1 MDNQTPSPHSHL
13 GTEEIDLSIPARPEY
28 VVVVRLVAAGIAG
41 RLALSFDDVEDLKIA
56 VGEACTA
63 AIVDG
68 GEQVRVQFEVAAE
81 RLTIKVTHDRPRSA
95 AAAASTE
102 EHELG
107 LLLMRCLMDDVRME
121 SNGAQAI
128 TWMTKHLQR

>member
-1 MDNQTPSPHSHL
+1 VDNQTSSPHPHL

-68 GEQVRVQFEVAAE
+68 GEQVRIQFEVAAE
-81 RLTIKVTHDRPRSA
+81 RLTIKVIHDRPRSA
-95 AAAASTE
+95 SAASTE
-102 EHELG
+102 ERELG

-121 SNGAQAI
+121 TNGAQAV